1 MATQAAR
8 LPVFGPVDIA
18 AFAIDELAD
27 FRLRTGRHA
36 VVLRTVGHR
45 DRGGFFRDPRCCTES
60 FAGACDVH
68 ELLSKRGDWSGARSD
83 RGGCRRCAC
92 IYREGGAGA
101 ASCVDRGGGLS
112 HCPCR
117 SLRGAVHF
125 PSAQRHHDIRDE
137 VRMSNRAEAFEHW
150 IRTSFVQMN
159 TELENLYFAKA
170 DRAQVIGCGDPIKAS
185 LRDEGHTHVVALL
198 AEGNTGEGFDSAYGV
213 LGSVGLYLGA
223 LRRHELTN
231 PAREERSPFPE
242 ASSLA
247 LHVGASLGMAPRF
260 STGHLATHNRARAG
274 VRKSFTSLR
283 DEFLFIDENT
293 RGILSLQRA
302 ADALASI
309 VHLGVSSPVADIMF
323 DAAKQALRD
332 VIRFNGRLMNQ
343 LGVERVVYSVRPYYK
358 PYRVGRQEYRG
369 ANAGDFS
376 GINEIDLLLGLCRA
390 NDPYYA
396 QLLVDKMLFMIP
408 ADQARLR
415 DCMTRTSLLDE
426 LLALI
431 DTHAQEEWFQ
441 RNAAAYLEVC
451 DLFGQSAAQ
460 HHDDLVKRFIAVP
473 AAALEARD
481 LEGITASGPPLPV
494 LLRSLEVLRDLRLAA
509 DRTDI
514 ASRHADLK
522 RLRAVVAGDRPLA
535 AA

>member
-1 MATQAAR
+1 
-8 LPVFGPVDIA
+8 
-18 AFAIDELAD
+18 
-27 FRLRTGRHA
+27 
-36 VVLRTVGHR
+36 
-45 DRGGFFRDPRCCTES
+45 
-60 FAGACDVH
+60 
-68 ELLSKRGDWSGARSD
+68 
-83 RGGCRRCAC
+83 
-92 IYREGGAGA
+92 
-101 ASCVDRGGGLS
+101 
-112 HCPCR
+112 
-117 SLRGAVHF
+117 
-125 PSAQRHHDIRDE
+125 
-137 VRMSNRAEAFEHW
+137 MSSRAEAFEHW

-159 TELENLYFAKA
+159 TELENMYFAQK
-170 DRAQVIGCGDPIKAS
+170 DRAQVIGCGDALKAS

-198 AEGNTGEGFDSAYGV
+198 AEGNTGEGFESAYGV
-213 LGSVGLYLGA
+213 LGSVGLYLAA

-274 VRKSFTSLR
+274 IRKSFTSLP

-302 ADALASI
+302 ADALSSI
-309 VHLGVSSPVADIMF
+309 VPLGVSSPVADVMF
-323 DAAKQALRD
+323 EAAKQAIRD
-332 VIRFNGRLMNQ
+332 VMRFNGRLIEH
-343 LGVERVVYSVRPYYK
+343 LDVERFFYSVRPYYK

-396 QLLVDKMLFMIP
+396 QLLVDKMLFMLP
-408 ADQARLR
+408 SDQSRLR

-426 LLALI
+426 LLSLI
-431 DTHAQEEWFQ
+431 DEHSQADWFQ
-441 RNAAAYLEVC
+441 QNARAYLEVC

-460 HHDDLVKRFIAVP
+460 HHDGLVKRFIESP
-473 AAALEARD
+473 AANLSAQG

-509 DRTDI
+509 DRRDI
-514 ASRHADLK
+514 ATRHDDLAK
-522 RLRAVVAGDRPLA
+522 LRRVVN
-535 AA
+535 

>member
-1 MATQAAR
+1 
-8 LPVFGPVDIA
+8 
-18 AFAIDELAD
+18 
-27 FRLRTGRHA
+27 
-36 VVLRTVGHR
+36 
-45 DRGGFFRDPRCCTES
+45 
-60 FAGACDVH
+60 
-68 ELLSKRGDWSGARSD
+68 
-83 RGGCRRCAC
+83 
-92 IYREGGAGA
+92 
-101 ASCVDRGGGLS
+101 
-112 HCPCR
+112 
-117 SLRGAVHF
+117 
-125 PSAQRHHDIRDE
+125 
-137 VRMSNRAEAFEHW
+137 MSSRAEAFEHW

-159 TELENLYFAKA
+159 TELENLYFANE
-170 DRAQVIGCGDPIKAS
+170 DRSQVIGYGEPIKSS

-247 LHVGASLGMAPRF
+247 LHVGSSLGMAPRF
-260 STGHLATHNRARAG
+260 STGHLATHNKARAG
-274 VRKSFTSLR
+274 IRKSFTSLR

-302 ADALASI
+302 ADALGSI
-309 VHLGVSSPVADIMF
+309 VPLGVSSPVADVMF

-332 VIRFNGRLMNQ
+332 VMRFNERLINE
-343 LGVERVVYSVRPYYK
+343 LDVERFFYCVRPYYK

-396 QLLVDKMLFMIP
+396 QLLVDKMLFMLP
-408 ADQARLR
+408 SDQARLR

-426 LLALI
+426 LLSLI
-431 DTHAQEEWFQ
+431 DEHQDADWFQ
-441 RNAAAYLEVC
+441 LNARTYLEVC

-460 HHDDLVKRFIAVP
+460 HHDGLVKRFIESP
-473 AAALEARD
+473 AANLGQQS

-509 DRTDI
+509 DRRDI
-514 ASRHADLK
+514 ATRHDDLA
-522 RLRAVVAGDRPLA
+522 RLRRVVK
-535 AA
+535 